1 MHDAEQAKLS
11 ARVYLTEAWSRR
23 HSAVNRE
30 FVKTLRRW
38 ARNARRRA
46 MVPAGMPEITPKQPA
61 QLELFA

>member
-1 MHDAEQAKLS
+1 MRDAEQAKLS

-23 HSAVNRE
+23 HSAVNRA

-46 MVPAGMPEITPKQPA
+46 LVPAKAAEPA
-61 QLELFA
+61 QMDLFA